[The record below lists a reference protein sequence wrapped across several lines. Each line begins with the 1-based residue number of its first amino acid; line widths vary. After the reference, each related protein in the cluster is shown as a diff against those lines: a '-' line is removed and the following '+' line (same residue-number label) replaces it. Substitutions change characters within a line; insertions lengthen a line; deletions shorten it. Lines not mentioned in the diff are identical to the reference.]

1 MTQRLPIPGSDQGT
15 WGSILNGFLQ
25 VSLNADG
32 TLQTTAITQAGG
44 VTSVN
49 GQTPTSGAV
58 TLTAAN
64 VSALPTST
72 KLSGLADTSAAT
84 SASNGQVLAFNS
96 SSNQWIPSTVSSTT
110 VNNATTSTPG
120 LIQLA
125 GDLAGTA
132 TTPTVAKV
140 NGVAVSGTP
149 SSGQVITASS
159 SSAAAWS
166 TPGSAPVSSVFG
178 RTGAVTATTGDYT
191 AAQVTGAL
199 VNTNNLSDVSSTS
212 TARTNLGLGSAATQA
227 TSAFDASGAA
237 ATVQAASLQK
247 TSNLSDVSSA
257 STARTNLGLGSAA
270 TISSTAGGD
279 LSGTLPSPTVAKVN
293 GVAVTG
299 TPSTGQVIT
308 ASSSSAA
315 TWSTPS
321 SGGAQNLTPTAVK
334 TSAYS
339 PAAGDFVPVDASSAS
354 VTITL
359 PTAPADK
366 SRIEIKMINVA
377 STNTVTINTGGSDVF
392 NKAGGTTTAT
402 LSLLNQAV
410 MIQYAATPAIW
421 YVQSDDLPLTQLDSR
436 YVEESNIQTAAQMR
450 STVGAPIVLAS
461 DQAGDLAWDNSTH
474 TIYGP
479 LSSSVPSLGQPW
491 NSTGVRVALATVPT
505 FAQTGTPEY
514 NFSGPPTNV
523 TLPSC
528 SAGNTLVLWISKSTV
543 TSTTVS
549 GGPSGV
555 TWTKVASVYDSTNS
569 GAAEIWLGTGY
580 ATSGSTIN
588 PTITATGN
596 FNGYAGLGEVTGIL
610 TSSAVDTNYGT
621 LYTGNMSQTIT
632 TNAPN
637 DLVVAVPC
645 DISGNSLT
653 SPSLPNIVNGTQ
665 GYNMGWGVFN
675 SPTTVASVTWTA
687 QFNTDHTG
695 MAVVTLLSK

>member
-299 TPSTGQVIT
+299 TPSSGQVIT

-315 TWSTPS
+315 AWATPSGGGAVSSVDGMTGAVTGLLQASNNLSDVASTSTARTNLGLGSASTESIAAFVQTANNLSDLASASTARTNLGLGSAATISSTAGGDLSGTLPSPTVAKVNGVAVTGTPSTGQVITATSSSAATWVTNSYVTSTEVGAAGGVASLDGSGLVPVSELPISTTALTYTGNGTPS
-321 SGGAQNLTPTAVK
+321 SSLGLNGDDYIDYSTGNTYIKASGAWGSPVAVLGASTGGLWTPTSQETMPRVSANTTFAISPGTAYFFTFMASQSQTLHTIRMVTDSVAASGTTYAAFGLYSVNASNGAMTLLASTSNTAAIFNATYTGFTETLSASYTLVAGTSYAFAVLIVGSSQSPTIYGAYLGALGGA
-334 TSAYS
+334 S
-339 PAAGDFVPVDASSAS
+339 PVLSYTLAGQSTLPSSVTGGSASSANH
-354 VTITL
+354 L
-359 PTAPADK
+359 
-366 SRIEIKMINVA
+366 
-377 STNTVTINTGGSDVF
+377 
-392 NKAGGTTTAT
+392 
-402 LSLLNQAV
+402 
-410 MIQYAATPAIW
+410 
-421 YVQSDDLPLTQLDSR
+421 
-436 YVEESNIQTAAQMR
+436 
-450 STVGAPIVLAS
+450 
-461 DQAGDLAWDNSTH
+461 
-474 TIYGP
+474 
-479 LSSSVPSLGQPW
+479 
-491 NSTGVRVALATVPT
+491 
-505 FAQTGTPEY
+505 
-514 NFSGPPTNV
+514 
-523 TLPSC
+523 
-528 SAGNTLVLWISKSTV
+528 
-543 TSTTVS
+543 
-549 GGPSGV
+549 
-555 TWTKVASVYDSTNS
+555 
-569 GAAEIWLGTGY
+569 GY
-580 ATSGSTIN
+580 AIG
-588 PTITATGN
+588 
-596 FNGYAGLGEVTGIL
+596 
-610 TSSAVDTNYGT
+610 
-621 LYTGNMSQTIT
+621 Q
-632 TNAPN
+632 
-637 DLVVAVPC
+637 
-645 DISGNSLT
+645 
-653 SPSLPNIVNGTQ
+653 
-665 GYNMGWGVFN
+665 
-675 SPTTVASVTWTA
+675 
-687 QFNTDHTG
+687 
-695 MAVVTLLSK
+695 